1 MVNAHCTRPQRWRL
15 VHSLTDLLRSRFKQ
29 DLSVKEEVVMKIP
42 RLHKE
47 PKSIR
52 QRPPK
57 LIYNPAQQFKH
68 RDRGTQSGR
77 VKTS

>member
-1 MVNAHCTRPQRWRL
+1 MT
-15 VHSLTDLLRSRFKQ
+15 
-29 DLSVKEEVVMKIP
+29 IP
-42 RLHKE
+42 RLHKGQ
-47 PKSIR
+47 KSIK

>member
-1 MVNAHCTRPQRWRL
+1 MT
-15 VHSLTDLLRSRFKQ
+15 
-29 DLSVKEEVVMKIP
+29 IP
-42 RLHKE
+42 RLHKGQ
-47 PKSIR
+47 KSIK

-68 RDRGTQSGR
+68 RDHGTQSGR

>member
-1 MVNAHCTRPQRWRL
+1 MN
-15 VHSLTDLLRSRFKQ
+15 
-29 DLSVKEEVVMKIP
+29 IP

-47 PKSIR
+47 QKLIK

-57 LIYNPAQQFKH
+57 LIYHPAQQFKH

-77 VKTS
+77 VKTG

>member
-1 MVNAHCTRPQRWRL
+1 MKNNQRE
-15 VHSLTDLLRSRFKQ
+15 KQ
-29 DLSVKEEVVMKIP
+29 RQLIK
-42 RLHKE
+42 
-47 PKSIR
+47 

-77 VKTS
+77 IK

>member
-1 MVNAHCTRPQRWRL
+1 
-15 VHSLTDLLRSRFKQ
+15 
-29 DLSVKEEVVMKIP
+29 MKIP
-42 RLHKE
+42 RLHKQY
-47 PKSIR
+47 KSIK

-77 VKTS
+77 AQTN